1 MKKVYLTF
9 DMDWASDDVMKYF
22 YEKIYFYFMHMSV
35 LPACMSMHQVPI
47 ETREG

>member
-22 YEKIYFYFMHMSV
+22 YEKIYFYFKYWEIFDIYYNF
-35 LPACMSMHQVPI
+35 I
-47 ETREG
+47 ERTILNDRF